1 MITIT
6 LNQIKAHK
14 PCTDGWKKLLQA
26 NGGMMADMDKP
37 FPMSSILESNN
48 FDDTIWVMRCLPE
61 YTEVWRKFAC
71 FCALQNVELIK
82 LYCSEAKFKVVI
94 DYLNNPSDDA
104 RAIAR
109 AIARE
114 ASGAACAN
122 YSADASE
129 AADAVAAATYSD
141 VVEAVAAAA
150 ADAVV
155 AVYAD
160 AAAAR
165 EAIAASAAVVG
176 DDAAAAH
183 AVETGEIRQKQADYL
198 KELLDNYEY
207 FGLRPKEPMMNPLE
221 FNAKAAELIQSLA
234 NSLQELHDCGDVG
247 DSVINEV
254 DLLNDF
260 QATYKKPQQPEMFS
274 GVIRKMLEEKDR
286 YHCIAI
292 STAAL
297 TEYDQQLLAQLEISS
312 SQVMGREY
320 GWFIKM
326 GEEPNDIIG
335 ELDADY
341 CNLKKLLDAAHKA
354 GYRMVEFDSD
364 AQLYSQGF
372 DEDK

>member
-1 MITIT
+1 
-6 LNQIKAHK
+6 
-14 PCTDGWKKLLQA
+14 
-26 NGGMMADMDKP
+26 
-37 FPMSSILESNN
+37 
-48 FDDTIWVMRCLPE
+48 
-61 YTEVWRKFAC
+61 
-71 FCALQNVELIK
+71 
-82 LYCSEAKFKVVI
+82 
-94 DYLNNPSDDA
+94 
-104 RAIAR
+104 
-109 AIARE
+109 
-114 ASGAACAN
+114 
-122 YSADASE
+122 
-129 AADAVAAATYSD
+129 
-141 VVEAVAAAA
+141 
-150 ADAVV
+150 
-155 AVYAD
+155 
-160 AAAAR
+160 
-165 EAIAASAAVVG
+165 
-176 DDAAAAH
+176 
-183 AVETGEIRQKQADYL
+183 
-198 KELLDNYEY
+198 
-207 FGLRPKEPMMNPLE
+207 MNPLE
-221 FNAKAAELIQSLA
+221 FNSKAAELIQSLA
-234 NSLQELHDCGDVG
+234 NSLQSTHNSGDVG

-260 QATYKKPQQPEMFS
+260 QATYKIPQQPEMFS

-297 TEYDQQLLAQLEISS
+297 TEYDHQLLAKLEIAS